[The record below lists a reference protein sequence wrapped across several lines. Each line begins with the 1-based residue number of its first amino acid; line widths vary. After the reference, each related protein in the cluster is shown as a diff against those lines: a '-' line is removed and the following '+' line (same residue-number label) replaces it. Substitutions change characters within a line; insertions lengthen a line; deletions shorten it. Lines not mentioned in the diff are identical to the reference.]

1 MSKFTPEKFLCQ
13 YELIGEVNLFVY
25 DDGGIDPYHTGGP
38 FIMTPQQ
45 GIPKGALVAINDLL
59 EHCAKIQPDQEVVL
73 LAHTDGLYG
82 GDNLVD
88 EAAISWIQSAI
99 HQRGA
104 NPSVL
109 WINEPGKSHA
119 WRLPPVVKA
128 AMASCDVF
136 INHSFDIVF
145 EEMVELKQFVW
156 ERKILLVRNFATTV
170 PLLCT
175 AWAQTPYE
183 LVSEIRYQACVPI
196 QEGLP
201 WQLTDDNGT
210 HLEGLI
216 NPPYHPNHPWFRTY
230 TVRREEGGAYRPW
243 PEWVVPPIR
252 LRDVSGIY
260 IFDRML
266 SWWSRYIGISPY
278 FTHPIRLTIENCR
291 IIKIEGAEEADA
303 LRRFLTSMRERLGD
317 GVYDFNCLHFC
328 VHPQSVVGGH
338 QCPNV
343 LYRRLIDHSHSSNI
357 HVHIGAPPPTSTY
370 PYWMHCT
377 GDIRTATFRVGN
389 VLIHDRG
396 HLTALDHPAVLA
408 VAARY
413 PDRPGIS
420 L

>member
-1 MSKFTPEKFLCQ
+1 M
-13 YELIGEVNLFVY
+13 NLVVY
-25 DDGGIDPYHTGGP
+25 DDGGIAPHHGGGS
-38 FIMTPQQ
+38 FIMIAQQ
-45 GIPKGALVAINDLL
+45 GIPKGALVAINGLL
-59 EHCAKIQPDQEVVL
+59 DHCAKIQPGQEVVL
-73 LAHTDGLYG
+73 LAHADGLYG

-88 EAAISWIQSAI
+88 ETAMSWIQSAI

-109 WINEPGKSHA
+109 WINESGKSHA

-128 AMASCDVF
+128 AMAACDVF

-156 ERKILLVRNFATTV
+156 ERKILLVRNFATTA

-175 AWAQTPYE
+175 AWAQTPHE
-183 LVSEIRYQACVPI
+183 LVSEIRYQASVPFK
-196 QEGLP
+196 EDLP
-201 WQLTDDNGT
+201 WQLTHDNGT
-210 HLEGLI
+210 YLEGLI

-252 LRDVSGIY
+252 LRDVSGIF

-266 SWWSRYIGISPY
+266 SWWSRYIGIPPY
-278 FTHPIRLTIENCR
+278 FANPIRLTIENGR
-291 IIKIEGAEEADA
+291 IIKIEGVDEAEA
-303 LRRFLTSMRERLGD
+303 LRRFLVSMRERLGD
-317 GVYDFNCLHFC
+317 GVYDFNCLHFG
-328 VHPQSVVGGH
+328 VHPQAIVGEH

-377 GDIRTATFRVGN
+377 GDIQRATFRVGN

-413 PDRPGIS
+413 PGRPGIS
-420 L
+420 LEPRPF